1 MKKLCVVFSTAPH
14 GNAAGREA
22 LDFAML
28 AASYDLETSLLFTDE
43 GVLHLISNQKPES
56 IGGRDYIATFGAL
69 EFYDIENLYVCEESL
84 KEFALEPSA
93 LPLDIE
99 VLSTE
104 AVRQHFGGVDEVVVY

>member
-1 MKKLCVVFSTAPH
+1 MKKLCVVFSTSPH

-43 GVLHLISNQKPES
+43 GVLHLISNQEPES
-56 IGGRDYIATFGAL
+56 IGCRDYIATFGAL

-84 KEFALEPSA
+84 KEFAIAPSA
-93 LPLDIE
+93 LPLDVQ
-99 VLSTE
+99 VLTISDIRE
-104 AVRQHFGGVDEVVVY
+104 HFGSVDEVVVY

>member
-43 GVLHLISNQKPES
+43 GVLHLMANQVPES
-56 IGGRDYIATFGAL
+56 IGCRDYIATFGAL
-69 EFYDIENLYVCEESL
+69 EFYDIESLYVCEESL
-84 KEFALEPSA
+84 KEFCIDSDA
-93 LPLDIE
+93 LPLDVQ
-99 VLSTE
+99 VLTSE
-104 AVRQHFGGVDEVVVY
+104 AIRAHFGAVDEVVVY